1 MKTLYRV
8 TLFLVAFIMN
18 GCMAQ
23 VEDEDMN
30 ARVGWSQSG
39 TLVPG
44 SSNSAVSLQAQFP
57 LIGAYTV
64 QLNIQDP
71 NASLVVGNEVVRAQA
86 EIQWSVKGNTV
97 TRLVDCVNGLSITGE
112 AEAVSVRVVDRSLI
126 TVPGKRP
133 YVVSINVAP
142 GTRPS
147 VQQPPVFSADRQ
159 TLSGGLASG
168 GVIVPAG
175 AISAQIN
182 VVGVTVGQPIVDPDY
197 YIVRQI
203 ANGGLV
209 LKAFSPFRYDGWI
222 PLAAGCTQIRFEQS
236 ALVVADWFWFT
247 SFGIDG

>member
-1 MKTLYRV
+1 M
-8 TLFLVAFIMN
+8 
-18 GCMAQ
+18 
-23 VEDEDMN
+23 
-30 ARVGWSQSG
+30 RVGWSQSG
-39 TLVPG
+39 QLTPG
-44 SSNSAVSLQAQFP
+44 SSQSAVSLQAQFP

-64 QLNIQDP
+64 QLNIEDP
-71 NASLVVGNEVVRAQA
+71 NASLVVANEVVRAQA

-112 AEAVSVRVVDRSLI
+112 AEAVSVRVVDRSI
-126 TVPGKRP
+126 VTIANKQP

-159 TLSGGLASG
+159 RLDGGLASG
-168 GVIVPAG
+168 GVVVPAG

-182 VVGVTVGQPIVDPDY
+182 VSGVLVGQPIVDADY
-197 YIVRQI
+197 FIVRQI

-209 LKAFSPFRYDGWI
+209 LKSFSPFRYDGWI
-222 PLAAGCTQIRFEQS
+222 PLAAGCTTIRFEQS
-236 ALVVADWFWFT
+236 ALVVDNWYWFT